1 MSKQT
6 IQEKVKER
14 LNEAYQEI
22 ISLKELSEGSDGVD
36 AEKRIKNRINQL
48 EKEKSEI
55 DRFYEELIVATEEK
69 AEKLKEKFDERM
81 EDFNDQLNEV
91 KFTVKQ

>member
-22 ISLKELSEGSDGVD
+22 LSLKQLNEGSDGVD
-36 AEKRIKNRINQL
+36 AEERIKNRISQL

-81 EDFNDQLNEV
+81 EDFNNQLNDV
-91 KFTVKQ
+91 KSAVK